1 MSSNLIIAGTGHRPK
16 YCPCKYKNNHPWL
29 IALKTNLKD
38 YLYKTALIEED
49 YNIIVRAGGAIGWDT
64 WLAQVALELDLT
76 LHLYLPF
83 KDQGKE
89 WPSDSRKEY
98 ERIKGEADKIIYT
111 SENYH
116 LKAFFDRDLA
126 MITGADKVVSLL
138 DPKVNSGG
146 TFYTVGEAKKL
157 GIDIINFWENL
168 DENATK

>member
-1 MSSNLIIAGTGHRPK
+1 MMKDNLIIAGTGHRPK

-29 IALKTNLKD
+29 VALKQRLNGYLTEILYILKFD
-38 YLYKTALIEED
+38 DTK
-49 YNIIVRAGGAIGWDT
+49 IIIRAGGAVGWDT
-64 WLAQVALELDLT
+64 WLAQVALELDLE

-98 ERIKGEADKIIYT
+98 ERIKVEASKIIYT

-116 LKAFFDRDLA
+116 PQVFFDRDLD

-157 GIDIINFWENL
+157 GIDIVNFWK
-168 DENATK
+168 D

>member
-1 MSSNLIIAGTGHRPK
+1 MKDNLIIAGTGHRPK

-29 IALKTNLKD
+29 ISLKKRLEN
-38 YLYKTALIEED
+38 YLIEMGFGD
-49 YNIIVRAGGAIGWDT
+49 TNRIIRAGGAIGWDT
-64 WLAQVALELDLT
+64 WLAQVALELDLI

-98 ERIKGEADKIIYT
+98 ERIKGEASKIIYT

-116 LKAFFDRDLA
+116 PQVFFDRDLA

-157 GIDIINFWENL
+157 GIDIVNFWE
-168 DENATK
+168 D

>member
-1 MSSNLIIAGTGHRPK
+1 MKDNLIIAGTGHRPK

-29 IALKTNLKD
+29 ISLRGRLTN
-38 YLYKTALIEED
+38 YLIEMGFGD
-49 YNIIVRAGGAIGWDT
+49 TNRIIRAGGAIGWDT
-64 WLAQVALELDLT
+64 WLAQIAIELDLT

-98 ERIKGEADKIIYT
+98 ERIKGEASKIIYT

-116 LKAFFDRDLA
+116 PQVFFDRDLA

-157 GIDIINFWENL
+157 GIDIVNFWE
-168 DENATK
+168 D